1 MFSKKSSSKES
12 KSIIKNI
19 VTIDAYAPKYYL
31 YKNNKFKPLKKLGYN
46 TSNFVTSYL
55 SNKDLITTTVTL
67 SRSIPEEDIADVLEI
82 KAYEE
87 LGLDHASDYVIK
99 YHEVDHGGDEREFHI
114 FAAEYAVSEKLFFP
128 IKEQTKFID
137 LVVPAPLL
145 YATLY
150 KKEILD
156 NHGTHCFVYFT
167 DHDAFIAIYKDG
179 EYVYSKSIE
188 YSLEQIYEK
197 FCEIIGEKVD
207 EKEFFAVLG
216 TEGLKTAKNQYQQTL
231 MKIFGEIFI
240 TINDVMIYVKRA
252 YKIEHI
258 DQLFI
263 GSSHG
268 PIIGLDEYSQNYLGL
283 QSSDLNFNYQIDTDE
298 WYTDQMQY
306 LMLLN
311 AFDYLD
317 DEDAVVNMTI
327 YPRPPAFIKR
337 PGGQFLIAVF
347 AATFIGLAW
356 PLTYLVGSY
365 LNDAKTFALKSE
377 DEHLQKEASKY
388 KKIIADKQAEIKQL
402 DDQIK
407 TLSTRYNAKSKTLT
421 SIYDKKVNYRL
432 KSGVYHQIA
441 DELDKY
447 GVHVDNIQ
455 TEGDTIK
462 LSVVSEDDRK
472 LTELI
477 KYISDTHFN
486 EINQIDIKRIE
497 KDPESKYYRGILK
510 VDLR

>member
-1 MFSKKSSSKES
+1 MLSKKSSSKES
-12 KSIIKNI
+12 KSSIKNI
-19 VTIDAYAPKYYL
+19 VTIDPYVHKYYI
-31 YKNNKFKPLKKLGYN
+31 YKNNKFKPLKKLSYN
-46 TSNFVTSYL
+46 TSNFVTSYI

-67 SRSIPEEDIADVLEI
+67 SRGIPEEDIPSVLEI

-87 LGLDHASDYVIK
+87 LGLDHASDYIIK
-99 YHEVDHGGDEREFHI
+99 YYEVDHGGDEREFHI
-114 FAAEYAVSEKLFFP
+114 FAVEYAVCEKLFLP

-145 YATLY
+145 YSSLY
-150 KKEILD
+150 KREILD

-197 FCEIIGEKVD
+197 FCEILGEKVD

-216 TEGLKTAKNQYQQTL
+216 TEGLKTTKNQYQQAL

-240 TINDVMIYVKRA
+240 TINDVIIYVKRA
-252 YKIEHI
+252 YKIDHI

-283 QSSDLNFNYQIDTDE
+283 QSSDLNFNYNIETDE
-298 WYTDQMQY
+298 WYTDQLQC

-311 AFDYLD
+311 SFDYME
-317 DEDAVVNMTI
+317 DENSVVNMTI
-327 YPRPPAFIKR
+327 YPRPPAFVKR

-356 PLTYLVGSY
+356 PLAYLVGSY
-365 LNDAKTFALKSE
+365 LNDAKAIVLKQE
-377 DEHLQKEASKY
+377 DERLQNEANKY
-388 KKIIADKQAEIKQL
+388 RKIIADKLAKIKEL

-447 GVHVDNIQ
+447 GVHVENIK
-455 TEGDTIK
+455 TNGDTVN

-497 KDPESKYYRGILK
+497 KDPESKFYRGILK